1 MFVEKIL
8 FWHYSGWLTFDF
20 NLKKWRT
27 VKQSYWGNLIISM
40 ITSKKV
46 YTPPPPPPHDFS
58 SVIMRPFLLYYAFSN
73 ICGFYWLPFLCLSS
87 FNKPRLWF
95 RKFHLQLQKKFHS
108 RFSHCNIQLSVT
120 AETHD
125 ISIIATIL
133 YPSGSIKYV
142 IFVS

>member
-1 MFVEKIL
+1 MILAQLLCAHFYYTMHFPISAVFTDFPSCASLRLINHVYGFVNFICS
-8 FWHYSGWLTFDF
+8 Y
-20 NLKKWRT
+20 KK
-27 VKQSYWGNLIISM
+27 N
-40 ITSKKV
+40 
-46 YTPPPPPPHDFS
+46 
-58 SVIMRPFLLYYAFSN
+58 
-73 ICGFYWLPFLCLSS
+73 
-87 FNKPRLWF
+87 
-95 RKFHLQLQKKFHS
+95 S